1 MEQYEFLVNIINNER
16 YILVKNSKARDVILH
31 KNQIISVL
39 LQAELI
45 IMGNY
50 MKYRR
55 EKHRLLI
62 RIEDDKKVDKY
73 YTYFKLNTDPKKP
86 YEFVGEYHF
95 ESYEKAYISFK
106 QDGAESNRYVLL
118 LKDGDFEISWYYT
131 LVNGNFIIDRPV
143 YSDLD
148 DQRIDFVKT
157 KGLGI

>member
-45 IMGNY
+45 VIGNY
-50 MKYRR
+50 MKYKT
-55 EKHRLLI
+55 EKHSLLI
-62 RIEDDKKVDKY
+62 KILDDKKVDKY
-73 YTYFKLNTDPKKP
+73 YTYFKIKTNPKRL
-86 YEFVGEYHF
+86 YEFAGEYYF
-95 ESYEKAYISFK
+95 EDYETAYISFK

-148 DQRIDFVKT
+148 DKRIDFVKT